1 MRERVRGVQT
11 LISREREC
19 KGGQPLV
26 PGPSPCVLS
35 FTQDDMNGRRNTEI
49 SYETPQI
56 HRFILELFP
65 LCHDVRDTSLSR
77 FSAVAIKLYTLSQ
90 RRPCP
95 QAPRTATAASRAR
108 PYLLELGA
116 RLHPK
121 SRPRSLTYKPGLL
134 PVLTDARYSTQAVS
148 RVPHY
153 TTHYT
158 TPMQSPC
165 STSNPSRRTRFL
177 DPGVYAW

>member
-11 LISREREC
+11 LLSREREC

-35 FTQDDMNGRRNTEI
+35 FAQDDIDRRRNAEI

-77 FSAVAIKLYTLSQ
+77 FSAVAFLKSIIQVKTKQIIQMLYLNQ
-90 RRPCP
+90 
-95 QAPRTATAASRAR
+95 
-108 PYLLELGA
+108 
-116 RLHPK
+116 K
-121 SRPRSLTYKPGLL
+121 
-134 PVLTDARYSTQAVS
+134 
-148 RVPHY
+148 
-153 TTHYT
+153 
-158 TPMQSPC
+158 
-165 STSNPSRRTRFL
+165 
-177 DPGVYAW
+177 